1 MPTPVESAH
10 LCLKLFELRR
20 EPVLREARQW
30 FLKEFNP
37 QTPDELFT
45 IVGGERNASFRM
57 VLGYWEMAA
66 SFVTFEAIDA
76 AIFRAANGEII
87 AVFAKLEPFLLALRE
102 RNKNPDVGHHLETV
116 VRDMPGATE
125 RAVLLREG
133 FRRLAETAR
142 APK

>member
-1 MPTPVESAH
+1 MSTPVESAN
-10 LCLKLFELRR
+10 LCLKLYELRR

-37 QTPDELFT
+37 QSADELFT
-45 IVGGERNASFRM
+45 IIGGERNASFRM

-76 AIFRAANGEII
+76 AMFRAANGEII
-87 AVFAKLEPFLLALRE
+87 AVFAKLEPYLPAIRE
-102 RNKNPDVGHHLETV
+102 RNRNPDVGHHLEMV

-133 FRRLAETAR
+133 FRRLAETAQS
-142 APK
+142 AK